1 MAVDPS
7 ATAQATEKR
16 VFQAYVALGS
26 NLADPIA
33 QVRAGAAA
41 LAALP
46 DTHLDRCSAL
56 YRTTPVGSVV
66 DQPHFINAACRL
78 KTGLSPA
85 TLLTALLD
93 LEARQGR
100 VRTNAPAGGPRI
112 LDLDLLIYDGVV
124 LETPGLTLPHPR
136 LHERAFVLYPLAD
149 IDPALVIPGRGP
161 VRALLAQC
169 EDQGITRL
177 DESWWN
183 R

>member
-1 MAVDPS
+1 MAADPS
-7 ATAQATEKR
+7 ATVSPAVT
-16 VFQAYVALGS
+16 AYVALGS
-26 NLADPIA
+26 NLDDPIA

-41 LAALP
+41 LATLP
-46 DTHLDRCSAL
+46 HTRVDRCSAF
-56 YRTTPVGSVV
+56 YRTAPVGLVA
-66 DQPHFINAACRL
+66 DQPDFINAACRIETHL
-78 KTGLSPA
+78 APA
-85 TLLTALLD
+85 ALLAALLD
-93 LEARQGR
+93 LESRQGR
-100 VRTNAPAGGPRI
+100 VRTQRSAGGPRT
-112 LDLDLLIYDGVV
+112 LDLDLLIYDDLV
-124 LETPGLTLPHPR
+124 LEAPGLTLPHPR